1 MWHYKYM
8 ISIFT
13 HVEKKKK
20 KKERQSLQVTRAA
33 IDPKDFMIECIR
45 TKKMFSYRISLMICT
60 SAYKFQCKS

>member
-1 MWHYKYM
+1 M

-20 KKERQSLQVTRAA
+20 KGCLSLQVTRAA

-45 TKKMFSYRISLMICT
+45 TKKNV
-60 SAYKFQCKS
+60 